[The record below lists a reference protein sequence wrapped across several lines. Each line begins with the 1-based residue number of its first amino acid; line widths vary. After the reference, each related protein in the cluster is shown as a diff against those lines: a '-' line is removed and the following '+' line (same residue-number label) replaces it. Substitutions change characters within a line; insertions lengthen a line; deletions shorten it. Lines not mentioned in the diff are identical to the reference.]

1 VAKGVA
7 QEVDRAALPGRA
19 QHLRDRLLEPF
30 VGVGDD
36 QLHAGQAT
44 TDQAAQEL
52 PPERLGLGRAHVQAN
67 HLALAAGVH
76 AVGDHQRP
84 MLDPPTGPDLL
95 DLGVQPQVG

>member
-52 PPERLGLGRAHVQAN
+52 PQNASVS
-67 HLALAAGVH
+67 AAPTS
-76 AVGDHQRP
+76 RP
-84 MLDPPTGPDLL
+84 ITSRWPPASTP
-95 DLGVQPQVG
+95 